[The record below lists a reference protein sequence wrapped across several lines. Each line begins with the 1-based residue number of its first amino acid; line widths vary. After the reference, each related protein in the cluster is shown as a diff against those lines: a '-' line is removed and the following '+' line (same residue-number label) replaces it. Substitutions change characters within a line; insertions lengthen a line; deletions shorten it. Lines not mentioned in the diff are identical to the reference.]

1 MRRTVCRLQGGDRC
15 RHSVGGKRFSR
26 LSKSV
31 TAQTTRWVLLKL
43 QQRMTIFEDMDVQR
57 FIEIDAGKR
66 FGRPVLI
73 GSRIA
78 VADVLNW
85 LANGMSVAEILDDF
99 PELNE
104 EQIRACL
111 FYAADR
117 EGRFGVA
124 S

>member
-1 MRRTVCRLQGGDRC
+1 MASTMQVKMRLRI
-15 RHSVGGKRFSR
+15 
-26 LSKSV
+26 
-31 TAQTTRWVLLKL
+31 
-43 QQRMTIFEDMDVQR
+43 TIFEVMDVQR

-66 FGRPVLI
+66 FGRPVLK

-85 LANGMSVAEILDDF
+85 LANGMSVSEILDDF

-111 FYAADR
+111 FFAADR
-117 EGRFGVA
+117 ESRFGVA